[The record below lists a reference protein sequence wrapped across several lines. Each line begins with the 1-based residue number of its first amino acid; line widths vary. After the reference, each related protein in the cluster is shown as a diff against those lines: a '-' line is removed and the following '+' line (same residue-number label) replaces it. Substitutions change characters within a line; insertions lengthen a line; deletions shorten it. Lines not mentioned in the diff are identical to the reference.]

1 LANAEYR
8 ALIIDDEAW
17 IREGLCEH
25 IEWKKL
31 GIELVNVFEDGAEA
45 LAYLEK
51 DPVDIILSDIRMPNM
66 TGLELVARLRVSG
79 RVDGGDGAVT
89 VKDLSG
95 IKVIFLSGYGDFQ
108 YAQEALRLGAVD
120 YLLKPT
126 EVEEIENALL
136 KAKALCASDRASP
149 SRMPVAVEPLE
160 EPSSYL
166 IKKALNY
173 IHAHFAE
180 EVHLADIAGE
190 LFVTPNYLSR
200 LFRQETGRS
209 FIECLSRIRLD
220 KACSLL
226 TEGKLKIYQ
235 VGEAVGYPNPR
246 YFSEWF
252 QKNMGMSP
260 GDFRKRQI

>member
-1 LANAEYR
+1 M
-8 ALIIDDEAW
+8 IIDDEAW

-25 IEWKKL
+25 IEWEKL

-51 DPVDIILSDIRMPNM
+51 DPVDIVLSDIRMPNM

-79 RVDGGDGAVT
+79 RVDGGGGAVT
-89 VKDLSG
+89 VKDLSA

-108 YAQEALRLGAVD
+108 YAQAALRLGAVD

-136 KAKALCASDRASP
+136 KAKALCASDRAFLS
-149 SRMPVAVEPLE
+149 SMPPDATAPLE

-166 IKKALNY
+166 IKKALKY

-180 EVHLADIAGE
+180 EVHLAEIAGE

-209 FIECLSRIRLD
+209 FIDYLSRIRLD

-252 QKNMGMSP
+252 QKNTGMSP